1 MTHHEISRRK
11 FIATSAAAGGGMVIG
26 FSIPT
31 AAQSA
36 AINNNPWESPT
47 DKDGEEI
54 NAWLT
59 VDRDGTVTI
68 RVGQAEMGQG
78 VFTSLPM
85 IVAEELQVDWKMVRA
100 EYADANR
107 HVRNDNVY
115 QRMSTGGSGGV
126 RRSRVYLQQA
136 GASARERLKEAA
148 AQAWGVARSTVTAK
162 DSVLSSGNN
171 TGTYAEF
178 AARAGAI
185 SFAEEDEPA
194 IKTPD
199 QFTMLGT
206 SVARLDT
213 PMKVNG
219 AATFGIDVRV
229 PGMLYAAIVHS
240 PTPGGVLKSWDPDA
254 VRGLP
259 GVVDV
264 LRLGPGGIGN
274 LTYNPDEVPNRVTG
288 ITSSV
293 VVVADTYYHAQSAVD
308 QLPVTWDAGPGGGT
322 TNASIQADAFEIL
335 HNPAHEAYL
344 PVQDEGDAAGAIA
357 SAATVIES
365 TYTTPYL
372 EHACMEPMNCTVQVT
387 DGRVDAW
394 GGFQNAPGALG
405 IVADELGV
413 EQETVFTHQTFLGD
427 GFGLRSRNHEV
438 REAAAIAGAIG
449 GRPVKLLWSREET
462 MSQGKYR
469 PFSTYYFKGGLDSNG
484 KLVGYENRI
493 VSHSIFHHQIPQ
505 FMRDGLDSVAL
516 EGMDARMPYTM
527 PNKKVNWAM
536 SNTHIPPQWWR
547 SVGMSQNPFGLESF
561 LDELAHAAGADPLQ
575 FRLDM
580 LPEDSEFLAPYK
592 IVAEKSGWNSN
603 LPKGQGMGIAASE
616 GFGSIIATV
625 AKVTVSRRG
634 QLTIDSIDV
643 AVDCGHTINT
653 DSVEAQVQSSQVTA
667 LSSLLF
673 NEMTIED
680 GAMVEKNFDTYH
692 QLKISQM
699 PQVNT
704 HMALS
709 GGEKWGGMGE
719 PSTGPL
725 LAALP
730 NAIFAATGVRI
741 KSLPIRNHDLSWS

>member
-11 FIATSAAAGGGMVIG
+11 FIATSVAAGGGMVVG

-31 AAQSA
+31 VAQSA
-36 AINNNPWESPT
+36 AVNMNPWESPT

-78 VFTSLPM
+78 VFTSMPM
-85 IVAEELQVDWKMVRA
+85 IVAEELQVDWKMVVA
-100 EYADANR
+100 EYADGNR

-115 QRMSTGGSGGV
+115 QRMSTGGSGAV

-178 AARAGAI
+178 AAAAAGI
-185 SFAEEDEPA
+185 TFTEEEEPA

-199 QFTMLGT
+199 QFTLLGT

-213 PMKVNG
+213 PLKVDG
-219 AATFGIDVRV
+219 SATFGIDVRV
-229 PGMLYAAIVHS
+229 PGMLYAAIEHS
-240 PTPGGVLKSWDPDA
+240 PTPGGLLKSMDADA

-264 LRLGPGGIGN
+264 LRLGEGGIGN
-274 LTYNPDEVPNRVTG
+274 LTHNLDEVPNRVTG

-293 VVVADTYYHAQSAVD
+293 VVVADTYYHALSALN
-308 QLPVTWDAGPGGGT
+308 QMPKSWDARAGGGT
-322 TNASIQADAFEIL
+322 TNQSIEADALAIL
-335 HNPAHEAYL
+335 HNPAHEAHL
-344 PVQDEGDAAGAIA
+344 PVQDEGDAAGGIA
-357 SAATVIES
+357 GAATVVES
-365 TYTTPYL
+365 TYTTPFL
-372 EHACMEPMNCTVQVT
+372 EHACMEPMNCTVHVT
-387 DGRVDAW
+387 ADRVDVW

-438 REAAAIAGAIG
+438 REAAAIAKAIG
-449 GRPVKLLWSREET
+449 KPVKLLWSREET
-462 MSQGKYR
+462 TSQGKYR
-469 PFSTYYFKGGLDSNG
+469 PYATYYFKGGLDSNG

-493 VSHSIFHHQIPQ
+493 ISQSIFFHQIPQ
-505 FMRDGLDSVAL
+505 YMRDGLDSVAL

-527 PNKKVNWAM
+527 PNKKVTWGM
-536 SNTHIPPQWWR
+536 HNTHIPPQWFR
-547 SVGMSQNPFGLESF
+547 SVGMSQNPFALESYI
-561 LDELAHAAGADPLQ
+561 DELAYAAGADPLQ

-592 IVAEKSGWNSN
+592 VVAEKAGWDSN

-643 AVDCGHTINT
+643 AVDCGHIINGDT
-653 DSVEAQVQSSQVTA
+653 VAAQIDSCQVTG
-667 LSSLLF
+667 LSSALF
-673 NEMTIED
+673 NEMTIVD
-680 GAMVEKNFDTYH
+680 GAMVEKNFDTYL

-704 HMALS
+704 HLALS
-709 GGEKWGGMGE
+709 GGEKWGGIGE
-719 PSTGPL
+719 PATGPI

-741 KSLPIRNHDLSWS
+741 RSLPIRNHNLSWS

>member
-11 FIATSAAAGGGMVIG
+11 FIATSAAAGGGMVVG

-31 AAQSA
+31 AAQA
-36 AINNNPWESPT
+36 AAVNMNPWESPT

-68 RVGQAEMGQG
+68 RLGQSEMGEG
-78 VFTSLPM
+78 VFTSMPM
-85 IVAEELQVDWKMVRA
+85 IVAEELGVDWKMVRA

-115 QRMSTGGSGGV
+115 QRMSTGGSGAV

-178 AARAGAI
+178 AAAAAAI
-185 SFAEEDEPA
+185 MFTEEEEPA

-199 QFTMLGT
+199 QFTLLGT

-213 PMKVNG
+213 PLKVNG
-219 AATFGIDVRV
+219 TATFGIDVRV
-229 PGMLYAAIVHS
+229 PGMLYAAIIHS
-240 PTPGGVLKSWDPDA
+240 PTPGGMVKTMDGDA

-264 LRLGPGGIGN
+264 LQLGPGGIGN
-274 LTYNPDEVPNRVTG
+274 LTYNPEEVPNRVTG

-293 VVVADTYYHAQSAVD
+293 VVVADTYYHALSAVN
-308 QLPVTWDAGPGGGT
+308 QLPVTWDAGPGGGS
-322 TNASIQADAFEIL
+322 TNATIQAAAFDIL
-335 HNPAHEAYL
+335 HNPAHEAHL
-344 PVQDEGDAAGAIA
+344 PVQDEGDAAGGIA
-357 SAATVIES
+357 GAATVVES
-365 TYTTPYL
+365 TYTTPFL
-372 EHACMEPMNCTVQVT
+372 EHACMEPLNCTVHVT
-387 DGRVDAW
+387 DGRVDVW
-394 GGFQNAPGALG
+394 GGFQNPPGALG
-405 IVADELGV
+405 VVADELGV
-413 EQETVFTHQTFLGD
+413 EQETVFTHTTFLGD

-449 GRPVKLLWSREET
+449 RPVKMLWSREET
-462 MSQGKYR
+462 TTQGKYR
-469 PFSTYYFKGGLDSNG
+469 PYATYYFKGGLDAGG
-484 KLVGYENRI
+484 KLAGYENRI
-493 VSHSIFHHQIPQ
+493 VSQSIFFHQIPQ

-527 PNKKVNWAM
+527 PNKKVTWAM

-547 SVGMSQNPFGLESF
+547 SVGMSQNPFALESF
-561 LDELAHAAGADPLQ
+561 IDEMAYAAGTDPLQ

-580 LPEDSEFLAPYK
+580 LPEDSEFQAPYRL
-592 IVAEKSGWNSN
+592 VAEKAGWDSN

-643 AVDCGHTINT
+643 AVDCGHIINSDTI
-653 DSVEAQVQSSQVTA
+653 EAQVQSCQVTG
-667 LSSLLF
+667 LSNALF
-673 NEMTIED
+673 NEMTIAD
-680 GAMVEKNFDTYH
+680 GAMVEKNFDTYL
-692 QLKISQM
+692 QLKMSQM

-704 HMALS
+704 HLALS

-719 PSTGPL
+719 PATGPIL
-725 LAALP
+725 GALP

-741 KSLPIRNHDLSWS
+741 RSLPIWNHSLSWS

>member
-1 MTHHEISRRK
+1 MTHHEITRRK
-11 FIATSAAAGGGMVIG
+11 FIKTTAAAGGGMVVG
-26 FSIPT
+26 FAIPT
-31 AAQSA
+31 AAQAA
-36 AINNNPWESPT
+36 AINMNPWESPT

-68 RVGQAEMGQG
+68 RLGQSEMGEG
-78 VFTSLPM
+78 VFTSMPM
-85 IVAEELQVDWKMVRA
+85 IVAEELQVDWKMVKA

-115 QRMSTGGSGGV
+115 QRMSTGGSGAV

-178 AARAGAI
+178 AAAAAAI
-185 SFAEEDEPA
+185 MFTEEEEPA

-199 QFTMLGT
+199 QFTLLGT

-213 PMKVNG
+213 PLKVNG
-219 AATFGIDVRV
+219 TATFGIDVRV

-240 PTPGGVLKSWDPDA
+240 PTAGGTLRSMDADA

-293 VVVADTYYHAQSAVD
+293 VVVADTYYHALSAVN
-308 QLPVTWDAGPGGGT
+308 QLPVSWDAGPGGGT
-322 TNASIQADAFEIL
+322 TNASIQADAFAIL
-335 HNPAHEAYL
+335 HNPAHEGHL
-344 PVQDEGDAAGAIA
+344 VRQDEGDAAGAIA
-357 SAATVIES
+357 GSQTVVES
-365 TYTTPYL
+365 TYTTPFL
-372 EHACMEPMNCTVQVT
+372 EHACMEPMNCTVHVT
-387 DGRVDAW
+387 ADRVDVW
-394 GGFQNAPGALG
+394 GGFQNPPGALG

-413 EQETVFTHQTFLGD
+413 EQETVFTHTTFLGD

-449 GRPVKLLWSREET
+449 RPVKLLWSREET
-462 MSQGKYR
+462 TTQGKYR
-469 PFSTYYFKGGLDSNG
+469 PYATYYFKAGLDGNG
-484 KLVGYENRI
+484 ALTGYENRI
-493 VSHSIFHHQIPQ
+493 VSQSIFFHQIPQ
-505 FMRDGLDSVAL
+505 FMRDGFDSVAL

-527 PNKKVNWAM
+527 PNKKVTWAM

-547 SVGMSQNPFGLESF
+547 SVGMSQNPFALESF
-561 LDELAHAAGADPLQ
+561 IDELAYAAGADPLQ

-580 LPEDSEFLAPYK
+580 LPEDSEFQHPYRL
-592 IVAEKSGWNSN
+592 VAEKAGWDSN

-616 GFGSIIATV
+616 GFGSIVATV
-625 AKVTVSRRG
+625 AKVSVSRRG
-634 QLTIDSIDV
+634 QLTIDQIDV
-643 AVDCGHTINT
+643 AVDCGHIINSDTI
-653 DSVEAQVQSSQVTA
+653 EAQVQSCQVTG
-667 LSSLLF
+667 LSSALF
-673 NEMTIED
+673 NEMTIAD
-680 GAMVEKNFDTYH
+680 GAMIEKNFDTYL

-704 HMALS
+704 HLALS
-709 GGEKWGGMGE
+709 GGEKWGGIGE
-719 PSTGPL
+719 PATGPIL
-725 LAALP
+725 GALP

-741 KSLPIRNHDLSWS
+741 RSLPIRNHSLSWS